1 MSNEIL
7 PIISDQNFIRLG
19 VIDNYKSLI
28 WTSRYYEHGDF
39 EIVTGVSAKN
49 IAMFKV
55 GNYVTREDDDNV
67 GIIESVGVDITEED
81 EETLIIYGRFST
93 QILGRRIIA
102 NQTQVN
108 GRVSDAIYHLIN
120 DAIINPTITQRKI
133 DNFILGDYSNPN
145 KISAQFTGKNLYA
158 VISDICLQYGLGLK
172 VTLNDNNEF
181 VFQLYE
187 GVDRSYDQTENP
199 YMVFSDTY
207 DNLLNAQYQKN
218 AQNLITNVLA
228 AGEGE
233 GDARKMI
240 WVSNEADPTG
250 LERYEFFDDSRN
262 ISSNDGEI
270 LESEY
275 MNQLAEAGKEN
286 LSSYETKFA
295 GQVDFNNVRFKEDI
309 NLGDICT
316 IENSKLGKS
325 FNTRIIEVIESVDES
340 GKYSIIPTFGT

>member
-19 VIDNYKSLI
+19 AIDNYKSLI

-133 DNFILGDYSNPN
+133 DNFILGDYTNPN

-270 LESEY
+270 PESEY